1 MDAGRCGNSGVH
13 LEADD
18 PLDDGQREAD
28 QVPGELQGEAV
39 CDLVVEAEGCDGVL
53 DGLVEVAL
61 VRIEGFGRE
70 AVRKLVHPA
79 PLRHDVEDA
88 LGNDPAAAEAGIEGA
103 DAGLEVG
110 REPDCNDLDG
120 GVDDGGHPVVQVR
133 PHDSAK
139 QRANHAASRE
149 REHVG
154 DTQGDG
160 DSLRELE
167 LQGRDD
173 GDPDVDQ
180 GGDRLLQFHGILHRH
195 HGDLGLVIDEVVRG
209 HVLNIHDSILVGV
222 NLVIFEAR
230 LRGA

>member
-103 DAGLEVG
+103 DAGLDVG
-110 REPDCNDLDG
+110 CEPDRNNLDS

-133 PHDSAK
+133 PHDRAE

-149 REHVG
+149 GEHVG
-154 DTQGDG
+154 DAQCDG
-160 DSLRELE
+160 NSLRELE

-173 GDPDVDQ
+173 RDPDVDQ
-180 GGDRLLQFHGILHRH
+180 GGDRLLQLHGILDRH
-195 HGDLGLVIDEVVRG
+195 HGDLGLVIDEVVR
-209 HVLNIHDSILVGV
+209 
-222 NLVIFEAR
+222 
-230 LRGA
+230 